1 MYLDE
6 IRLNSEQHNDVI
18 VLSQKCQNHKAQL
31 KHGYD
36 ALYCTSY
43 LVQWRPEMSKELRIE
58 ESECLACPFQNLSRV
73 VIFQAHTI
81 FSNKVPSIQ
90 VAPFDD
96 VT

>member
-58 ESECLACPFQNLSRV
+58 ESGCLACPIYNNNTEFPTKMFILLV
-73 VIFQAHTI
+73 
-81 FSNKVPSIQ
+81 
-90 VAPFDD
+90 
-96 VT
+96 

>member
-58 ESECLACPFQNLSRV
+58 ESGCLACPITNAVNKLKKNQKNLENRE
-73 VIFQAHTI
+73 
-81 FSNKVPSIQ
+81 NLKKN
-90 VAPFDD
+90 
-96 VT
+96 

>member
-18 VLSQKCQNHKAQL
+18 VLSQKCQNYKAQL

-58 ESECLACPFQNLSRV
+58 ESGCLACPIQAIQAKSAL
-73 VIFQAHTI
+73 IFHV
-81 FSNKVPSIQ
+81 FWKSMWK
-90 VAPFDD
+90 
-96 VT
+96 